1 MKTVQPFLTIDIVKR
16 CDAHKEELE
25 TLNRK
30 YCCSPGCSKFI
41 PPASIKNG
49 RATCKN
55 YAMVTCTICKSPSDH
70 GDCPK
75 DTALH
80 GLQTAVKYG
89 WQKCLFFFFSVSGMM
104 LIVAGKDVPAASSS
118 AINAAENGEAV
129 SAFDGTSTLYYT
141 QLAALTTLQTNTMI
155 TTTMTVIDD
164 ED

>member
-1 MKTVQPFLTIDIVKR
+1 
-16 CDAHKEELE
+16 
-25 TLNRK
+25 
-30 YCCSPGCSKFI
+30 
-41 PPASIKNG
+41 
-49 RATCKN
+49 
-55 YAMVTCTICKSPSDH
+55 
-70 GDCPK
+70 
-75 DTALH
+75 
-80 GLQTAVKYG
+80 
-89 WQKCLFFFFSVSGMM
+89 MM